1 MKAKPYKI
9 LHESISR
16 GLDFGYNKT
25 VKHLD
30 DKKKINKELL
40 LQNQILAIMNEICD
54 NFTFD
59 EME

>member
-1 MKAKPYKI
+1 MKAKSYKI

-25 VKHLD
+25 VKHTD